1 MSWFVLVILCLV
13 PFGHPL
19 ESDVPSGFPVNDCDC
34 LIEFNAAA
42 GVIDIVESETLMPVL
57 LESLAGIEPG
67 ASGQLRTLLN
77 DPRVSSR
84 ILKRSVVGLRKVGSE
99 NELEWIA
106 WIPIEPDEI
115 AGLIPEL
122 RPLRKVDR
130 LVIPRIDV
138 SMARCGSGMLLA
150 SEPPGALRTQA
161 LAMIGPGSE
170 SLPWAASDAP
180 LQVTFKNDDLG
191 TGLWFGRPGA
201 SRVSMRTFDDGV
213 QIEYSGWTR
222 DGMPRK
228 PCCERLLDLSVLD
241 TMPKNLIGVFV
252 ELPDSEVLPGAGFL
266 QDLLPYVVDS
276 ERSDERW
283 SRRMV
288 VLGEMT
294 SGDGGI
300 VPTLAVAIESDGPGS
315 TLRRQDISVLAALNS
330 LRNRLG
336 SKAGLQ
342 HLPKLQEL
350 PKSGP
355 RTIYARAMF
364 DPVMAG
370 HPFLKDFSIN
380 WCRAKGVTDW
390 ELYATCPALTSQ
402 LSGFFQGLP
411 ATTQCV
417 SASHVGRVNSRRLAD
432 HFLSLRETAPGFVDG
447 LELPGFKAGLSIIH
461 DLLKR
466 TESIDWVVSIPDNGR
481 VEATV
486 TILPRQESDIP
497 VD

>member
-1 MSWFVLVILCLV
+1 MSWFVLVILSLV
-13 PFGHPL
+13 PLGHPF
-19 ESDVPSGFPVNDCDC
+19 ERDVPSGFPVNDCDC
-34 LIEFNAAA
+34 LIEFDAA
-42 GVIDIVESETLMPVL
+42 GAVVDFVGPETLMPVV
-57 LESLAGIEPG
+57 LENLVGIEPG
-67 ASGQLRTLLN
+67 GSAQLVTLLN

-84 ILKRSVVGLRKVGSE
+84 ILKRSVVGLRKLGSG
-99 NELEWIA
+99 NQLEWIV
-106 WIPIEPDEI
+106 WVPIEPDEI
-115 AGLIPEL
+115 ARLIPEL
-122 RPLRKVDR
+122 RPVRKVDR
-130 LVIPRIDV
+130 LVIPGIDV

-150 SEPPGALRTQA
+150 SEPPASLRTQA
-161 LAMIGPGSE
+161 LAMIGSGSE
-170 SLPWAASDAP
+170 SLPWAASDAS
-180 LQVTFKNDDLG
+180 LEVTFKNDDLG

-201 SRVSMRTFDDGV
+201 SRVSMRTFEEGM
-213 QIEYSGWTR
+213 QLEYSGWTR
-222 DGMPRK
+222 GGIPRK

-241 TMPKNLIGVFV
+241 RMPKDLIGVFV
-252 ELPDSEVLPGAGFL
+252 ELPDSPVLPGAEFL
-266 QDLLPYVVDS
+266 ENLLPFVVDS

-294 SGDGGI
+294 SGDGAS
-300 VPTLAVAIESDGPGS
+300 VPTLALAIESDGPGS

-342 HLPKLQEL
+342 HLPKLKEL

-370 HPFLKDFSIN
+370 HPFLKDISIN
-380 WCRAKGVTDW
+380 WCRTKGVTDW

-402 LSGFFQGLP
+402 LSVFFQELP
-411 ATTQCV
+411 TTTQCV
-417 SASHVGRVNSRRLAD
+417 SASHVGRINSRRLAD
-432 HFLSLRETAPGFVDG
+432 HFLSLREIAPEFVNG
-447 LELPGFKAGLSIIH
+447 LGLPGFKAGLSILY
-461 DLLKR
+461 DLLER
-466 TESIDWVVSIPDNGR
+466 TEEIDWVVSIPDNGR

-486 TILPRQESDIP
+486 TILPRKEGDTS

>member
-1 MSWFVLVILCLV
+1 MSWFVLIILSLV

-19 ESDVPSGFPVNDCDC
+19 DRDVPSGFPVNDCDC
-34 LIEFNAAA
+34 LIEFNAA
-42 GVIDIVESETLMPVL
+42 GSVISFVGSETLMPVL
-57 LESLAGIEPG
+57 LETLVGIEPG
-67 ASGQLRTLLN
+67 GSGQLRTLLN

-84 ILKRSVVGLRKVGSE
+84 ILKRSVVGLRKIGSG
-99 NELEWIA
+99 NKLEWIA

-115 AGLIPEL
+115 AALIPEL
-122 RPLRKVDR
+122 RPVRKVDR
-130 LVIPRIDV
+130 LVIPRVDV

-150 SEPPGALRTQA
+150 SEPPGSLRTQA
-161 LAMIGPGSE
+161 LAMIGSGAE
-170 SLPWAASDAP
+170 SLPWEVSDAP

-201 SRVSMRTFDDGV
+201 SRVSMRAFGEGV
-213 QIEYSGWTR
+213 QLEYSGWTR

-241 TMPKNLIGVFV
+241 KMPKDLIGVFV
-252 ELPDSEVLPGAGFL
+252 ELPDSQVLPGAGFL
-266 QDLLPYVVDS
+266 QDLFPYVVDP

-288 VLGEMT
+288 VLGEMS
-294 SGDGGI
+294 SGDGAA

-315 TLRRQDISVLAALNS
+315 TLKRQDISVLAALNS

-342 HLPKLQEL
+342 HLPKLEEL

-402 LSGFFQGLP
+402 LSRFFQDLP

-417 SASHVGRVNSRRLAD
+417 SASHVGRINSRKLAD
-432 HFLSLRETAPGFVDG
+432 HFLSLRETAPEFVNG
-447 LELPGFKAGLSIIH
+447 LELSGFKAGISIVH

-486 TILPRQESDIP
+486 TILPRQESGISID
-497 VD
+497 

>member
-1 MSWFVLVILCLV
+1 VSWFVLVILSLV

-19 ESDVPSGFPVNDCDC
+19 DRDVPSGFPVNDCDC

-42 GVIDIVESETLMPVL
+42 GVVDFVGSKTLMPIL
-57 LESLAGIEPG
+57 LETLVGMKPG
-67 ASGQLRTLLN
+67 GSGQLRALLD

-84 ILKRSVVGLRKVGSE
+84 IFKRSVVGLRKPGSE

-106 WIPIEPDEI
+106 WVPIGPDGI
-115 AGLIPEL
+115 AGLMSEL
-122 RPLRKVDR
+122 RPVRKVDR
-130 LVIPRIDV
+130 LVIPRINV
-138 SMARCGSGMLLA
+138 SVARSGSGMLLA
-150 SEPPGALRTQA
+150 SEPPGSLRTQA
-161 LAMIGPGSE
+161 LAMIGSGSE
-170 SLPWAASDAP
+170 SLPWATSDAP
-180 LQVTFKNDDLG
+180 LQVTFRNDDFG

-201 SRVSMRTFDDGV
+201 SRVSMRPLDQGV
-213 QIEYSGWTR
+213 QLEYSGWTR

-241 TMPKNLIGVFV
+241 KMPKNLIGVFV
-252 ELPDSEVLPGAGFL
+252 ELPDSQVLPGAGFL
-266 QDLLPYVVDS
+266 EELFPYVVDS

-294 SGDGGI
+294 SGDETT

-342 HLPKLQEL
+342 HLPKLNEL

-370 HPFLKDFSIN
+370 HPFLKDISIN
-380 WCRAKGVTDW
+380 WCRTKGATDW
-390 ELYATCPALTSQ
+390 ELYATCPSLTSQ
-402 LSGFFQGLP
+402 LSGFFQELP

-417 SASHVGRVNSRRLAD
+417 SASHVGRINSRKLAE
-432 HFLSLRETAPGFVDG
+432 HLLSLRELAPEFVNG
-447 LELPGFKAGLSIIH
+447 LEIPLFKAGVGIAY
-461 DLLKR
+461 DLLKK
-466 TESIDWVVSIPDNGR
+466 TETIDWVVSIPGNGR

-486 TILPRQESDIP
+486 TILPRQEDGIQ

>member
-1 MSWFVLVILCLV
+1 MSWFVLVILSLL
-13 PFGHPL
+13 PFGHSL
-19 ESDVPSGFPVNDCDC
+19 KRDVPSGFPVNDCDC
-34 LIEFNAAA
+34 LIEFNAAG
-42 GVIDIVESETLMPVL
+42 GVINFVGSETLMPVL
-57 LESLAGIEPG
+57 LESMAGIE
-67 ASGQLRTLLN
+67 SGSSEQLRTLLN

-84 ILKRSVVGLRKVGSE
+84 ILKRSVTGLRKVDSDT
-99 NELEWIA
+99 ELEWIV

-115 AGLIPEL
+115 AELIPEL
-122 RPLRKVDR
+122 RPVRKVDR

-150 SEPPGALRTQA
+150 SEPPGFLRTQA
-161 LAMIGPGSE
+161 LAMIGSGSD

-201 SRVSMRTFDDGV
+201 SRVLMRTFDDGV
-213 QIEYSGWTR
+213 QLEYSGWTR

-241 TMPKNLIGVFV
+241 KMPKDLIGVFV
-252 ELPDSEVLPGAGFL
+252 ELPDSEFLPGAGFL

-294 SGDGGI
+294 SGEGAV
-300 VPTLAVAIESDGPGS
+300 VPTLAIAIESDGPGS

-402 LSGFFQGLP
+402 LSGFFQELP

-417 SASHVGRVNSRRLAD
+417 SASHVGRVNSRKLAN
-432 HFLSLRETAPGFVDG
+432 HFLSLKETAPDFVNG
-447 LELPGFKAGLSIIH
+447 LELSGFKAGLSIVY

-486 TILPRQESDIP
+486 TILPRQESGVS

>member
-1 MSWFVLVILCLV
+1 MSWFVLVILALV
-13 PFGHPL
+13 PLGHPRDR
-19 ESDVPSGFPVNDCDC
+19 DVPSGFPVNDCDC
-34 LIEFNAAA
+34 LIEFNAA
-42 GVIDIVESETLMPVL
+42 GDVINFVGAKTLMPIL
-57 LESLAGIEPG
+57 LESMVGFESSV
-67 ASGQLRTLLN
+67 SGQLSTLLN
-77 DPRVSSR
+77 DPRISSR
-84 ILKRSVVGLRKVGSE
+84 ILKHSVVGLRKIDSGD
-99 NELEWIA
+99 ELEWIA

-115 AGLIPEL
+115 SGLIPEL
-122 RPLRKVDR
+122 RPVRKVDR

-150 SEPPGALRTQA
+150 SEPPSALRTQA
-161 LAMIGPGSE
+161 LAMIGSGSE
-170 SLPWAASDAP
+170 SLPWAVSDAP

-201 SRVSMRTFDDGV
+201 SRISMRTFEDGV
-213 QIEYSGWTR
+213 QLEYSRWTR

-241 TMPKNLIGVFV
+241 RVPKDLIGVFV

-294 SGDGGI
+294 SGDGAV

-350 PKSGP
+350 PESGP

-380 WCRAKGVTDW
+380 WCRTKGVTDW
-390 ELYATCPALTSQ
+390 ELYATCPALTLQ

-417 SASHVGRVNSRRLAD
+417 SASHVGRVNSRKLAD
-432 HFLSLRETAPGFVDG
+432 HFLSLRETAPEFVNG
-447 LELPGFKAGLSIIH
+447 LELPGFKAGLSLVY

-466 TESIDWVVSIPDNGR
+466 TESIDWVVSIPENGR

-486 TILPRQESDIP
+486 TILPRKESDIS